1 MGTMIVSLMPGTAV
15 ITEQALT
22 AASREKAAA
31 SLSAAAAWG
40 EPLDNYCTGPKVI
53 LRQLQFL
60 KDLGDWTPLNP
71 WNRPP

>member
-15 ITEQALT
+15 ITEQAL
-22 AASREKAAA
+22 AAESREKAAA